1 MENKSII
8 VQEFLAE
15 LETEARATRGCLE
28 NVPLEKADWKPHE
41 KSMALGY
48 LAILVAEIPRWV
60 QLMIDDL
67 VIDFETYSPAQPK
80 TSEELVAMF
89 DENMDL
95 ARRALESLTDARLTE
110 TFYLKDHGKT
120 LYSLPLKENIGST
133 INHGVH
139 HRGQLTVYLRLNDRA
154 VPSIYGPSADDR
166 SF

>member
-8 VQEFLAE
+8 AQEFLAE
-15 LETEARATRGCLE
+15 LEAEAKATRGCLE

-41 KSMALGY
+41 KSMPLGY
-48 LAILVAEIPRWV
+48 LAILVAEIPRWI

-67 VIDFETYSPAQPK
+67 VIDFETYKPAQPK
-80 TSEELVAMF
+80 TAEELVALF
-89 DENMDL
+89 DENMEL
-95 ARRALESLTDARLTE
+95 ARRALESLTDERLGE

-120 LYSLPLKENIGST
+120 LYSLPLKANIGST